1 MDNTNS
7 HENHTGV
14 GFYLGR
20 HPLVVDNRLA
30 GFLRYLAKERGF
42 DATELI
48 GVVNKPHNWDKEFKE
63 YLNQ

>member
-1 MDNTNS
+1 MDNIQTLE
-7 HENHTGV
+7 H
-14 GFYLGR
+14 

-30 GFLRYLAKERGF
+30 GFLRYLAQEKGF

-63 YLNQ
+63 YLNTP